1 MKEKPGSLKQN
12 LAVYVILLRYLQGT
26 MSFKNKYDVL
36 KSYVDEELY
45 KLKHI
50 HSDNPK
56 LYEPLSYM
64 IELGGKRLRPVL
76 TLAACESFGGRAEHA
91 INPAMG
97 IEVFHNFSLIHD
109 DIMDNA
115 PIRRG
120 KPTVHEKWGVNMGI
134 LSGDLLLI
142 KSYELISAVHPAVLA
157 KVFKIFNQT
166 AIQVCEGQQKD
177 MDFEK
182 RELVTEEE
190 YLRMILLKTGVLL
203 GAALQI
209 GALAGGANE
218 LDSKSMY
225 EFGCEIGVAFQIKDD
240 WLDSFGEEE
249 KVGKRIGGD
258 IVEGKKTMLMIKA
271 KELANDLQSK
281 KIYKLY
287 SNGATEEQRISGV
300 LEVFDELN
308 IKDICK
314 AEIYKHYQ
322 VALLKLESVNMTPEY
337 KNFFREFAEYL
348 IDRDF

>member
-1 MKEKPGSLKQN
+1 
-12 LAVYVILLRYLQGT
+12 
-26 MSFKNKYDVL
+26 MSFKNKYAVL
-36 KSYVDEELY
+36 KSYLEEELD

-76 TLAACESFGGRAEHA
+76 TLASCEAFGGKVDKA

-120 KPTVHEKWGVNMGI
+120 QPTVHEKWGVNMGI

-142 KSYELISAVHPAVLA
+142 KSYELISVVDPSVLA
-157 KVFKIFNQT
+157 KVFRIFNQT
-166 AIQVCEGQQKD
+166 AILVCEGQQKD
-177 MDFEK
+177 MDFEE
-182 RELVTEEE
+182 RDAVTEDE
-190 YLRMILLKTGVLL
+190 YLNMILLKTGVLL

-209 GALAGGANE
+209 GALAGGASDE
-218 LDSKSMY
+218 DAKCMY
-225 EFGCEIGVAFQIKDD
+225 DFGCEIGVAFQIKDD

-271 KELANDLQSK
+271 KELANEIQSQ

-300 LEVFDELN
+300 LEVYNELR
-308 IKDICK
+308 IRDLCK

-322 VALLKLESVNMTPEY
+322 VALLKLESANMTDEY
-337 KNFFREFAEYL
+337 RLFFKEFAEYL

>member
-1 MKEKPGSLKQN
+1 
-12 LAVYVILLRYLQGT
+12 
-26 MSFKNKYDVL
+26 MSFKNKYAVL
-36 KSYVDEELY
+36 KSYVEEELD
-45 KLKHI
+45 KLKYI

-76 TLAACESFGGRAEHA
+76 TLASCEAFGGKAEHA

-115 PIRRG
+115 SIRRG

-157 KVFKIFNQT
+157 KVFRIFNQT
-166 AIQVCEGQQKD
+166 AILVCEGQQKD

-182 RELVTEEE
+182 MDAVTEDE
-190 YLRMILLKTGVLL
+190 YLNMILLKTGVLL

-209 GALAGGANE
+209 GALAGGASE
-218 LDSKSMY
+218 LDAKSMY

-271 KELANDLQSK
+271 KELANEIQAH

-300 LEVFDELN
+300 LEIYNELK
-308 IKDICK
+308 IRDLCK

-337 KNFFREFAEYL
+337 KTFFREFAEYL

>member
-1 MKEKPGSLKQN
+1 
-12 LAVYVILLRYLQGT
+12 
-26 MSFKNKYDVL
+26 MSYKNKYAVL
-36 KSYVDEELY
+36 KSYVDEELN

-50 HSDNPK
+50 HSDNTK

-76 TLAACESFGGRAEHA
+76 TLASCEAFGGRAEHA
-91 INPAMG
+91 IYPALG
-97 IEVFHNFSLIHD
+97 LEVFHNFSLIHD

-120 KPTVHEKWGVNMGI
+120 KPTVHEKWGVNTGI

-142 KSYELISAVHPAVLA
+142 KSYELISVVHPAVLA

-166 AIQVCEGQQKD
+166 AILVCEGQQKD

-182 RELVTEEE
+182 RELLHEDE
-190 YLRMILLKTGVLL
+190 YLNMILLKTGVLL

-218 LDSKSMY
+218 LDAKAMY
-225 EFGCEIGVAFQIKDD
+225 EFGCEIGISFQIKDD

-271 KELANDLQSK
+271 KELASDLQFQ
-281 KIYKLY
+281 KICKLY
-287 SNGATEEQRISGV
+287 SNGATDEQRISGI
-300 LEVFDELN
+300 LQIFDELK

-314 AEIYKHYQ
+314 TEIYKHYQ
-322 VALLKLESVNMTPEY
+322 AALLKLEAVNMTPEY
-337 KNFFREFAEYL
+337 KVFFREFAEYL
-348 IDRDF
+348 IERDF

>member
-1 MKEKPGSLKQN
+1 M
-12 LAVYVILLRYLQGT
+12 AVVYVNLLRYLHELMQ
-26 MSFKNKYDVL
+26 FKSKYEVL
-36 KSYVDEELY
+36 KSYVDEELN

-76 TLAACESFGGRAEHA
+76 TLASCEAFGGRAEHA
-91 INPAMG
+91 INPALG

-115 PIRRG
+115 PLRRG

-142 KSYELISAVHPAVLA
+142 KSYELISVVHPAVLA
-157 KVFKIFNQT
+157 KVFKTFNQT

-177 MDFEK
+177 MDFEN
-182 RELVTEEE
+182 REMVTEDE
-190 YLRMILLKTGVLL
+190 YLNMILLKTGVLL

-209 GALAGGANE
+209 GALAGGASE
-218 LDSKSMY
+218 LDAKSMY

-258 IVEGKKTMLMIKA
+258 IAEGKKTMLMIKA
-271 KELANDLQSK
+271 KELANDIQSQ

-287 SNGATEEQRISGV
+287 ANGATDQQRICGV
-300 LEVFDELN
+300 LEVYNELN
-308 IKDICK
+308 IRDICK

-322 VALLKLESVNMTPEY
+322 IALLKLESVSMTSEY
-337 KNFFREFAEYL
+337 KHFFREFAEYL

>member
-1 MKEKPGSLKQN
+1 MRFKEKYQ
-12 LAVYVILLRYLQGT
+12 
-26 MSFKNKYDVL
+26 VL
-36 KSYVDEELY
+36 KSYVDEELD
-45 KLKHI
+45 KLKHV

-76 TLAACESFGGRAEHA
+76 TLASCEAFGGRAEQA
-91 INPAMG
+91 IHPAIG

-115 PIRRG
+115 PLRRG

-142 KSYELISAVHPAVLA
+142 KSYELISAVNPAVLA
-157 KVFKIFNQT
+157 KSFKIFNQT
-166 AIQVCEGQQKD
+166 AVQVCEGQQQD
-177 MDFEK
+177 MDFENQL
-182 RELVTEEE
+182 EVSEEE
-190 YLRMILLKTGVLL
+190 YIRMILLKTGVLL

-209 GALAGGANE
+209 GALAGGAS
-218 LDSKSMY
+218 DDDAQSMY

-240 WLDSFGEEE
+240 WLDTFGDAD

-258 IVEGKKTMLMIKA
+258 IAEGKKTLLMIKA
-271 KELANDLQSK
+271 RALANEMQSHT
-281 KIYKLY
+281 IYKLY
-287 SNGATEEQRISGV
+287 SNGATDQQRIAGV
-300 LEVFDELN
+300 MQVYDELN
-308 IKDICK
+308 IRDICK

-322 VALLKLESVNMTPEY
+322 MALLRLESANMKEEY
-337 KNFFREFAEYL
+337 KSFFREFAEYL

>member
-1 MKEKPGSLKQN
+1 M
-12 LAVYVILLRYLQGT
+12 VYVNLLRYLHEL
-26 MSFKNKYDVL
+26 MVFKNKYEVL
-36 KSYVDEELY
+36 KSYVDEELN

-76 TLAACESFGGRAEHA
+76 TLASCEAFGGRAEHA
-91 INPAMG
+91 INPALG

-115 PIRRG
+115 PLRRG

-142 KSYELISAVHPAVLA
+142 KSYELISVVHPAVLA
-157 KVFKIFNQT
+157 KVFKTFNQT

-177 MDFEK
+177 MDFEN
-182 RELVTEEE
+182 REQVSEDE
-190 YLRMILLKTGVLL
+190 YLNMILLKTGVLL

-209 GALAGGANE
+209 GALAGGASE
-218 LDSKSMY
+218 LDAKSMY

-240 WLDSFGEEE
+240 WLDTFGEAE

-258 IVEGKKTMLMIKA
+258 IAEGKKTMLMIKA
-271 KELANDLQSK
+271 KELANEIQSQ

-287 SNGATEEQRISGV
+287 SNGASDQQRITGV
-300 LEVFDELN
+300 MEVYNELN
-308 IKDICK
+308 IRDLCK

-322 VALLKLESVNMTPEY
+322 IALLKLDSVSMTPEY
-337 KNFFREFAEYL
+337 KHFFREFAEYL